1 MRQFLSG
8 WPLLT
13 GRTLDSV
20 PMRFV
25 RYTDGSTPTWGVERN
40 GTIHSLS
47 GLPRGEPDLADI
59 SEEGYRSRIRTLV
72 TSGALPQ
79 TARSE
84 VSLLAPVP
92 QPGKIVCCG
101 MNYRDHAEEQDET
114 IPDSPM
120 LFGKAPTAVTNPED
134 PIVHP
139 DPNGAEQ
146 VDYEVELAV
155 VIGRDI
161 TDASE
166 SDVYDRIAGYTV
178 VNDVS
183 GRTAQQS
190 DGQFFRGKSYDTF
203 APMGPV
209 LIADEDFDPNSADVE
224 LRVDGETKQS
234 SNTEEFIFDVGE
246 LVSYI
251 SQSMTLRQ
259 GDVIATGTPG
269 GVGIFRDPVEVL
281 EPGQT
286 VEAEIEKIGTLR
298 NPVVAK

>member
-1 MRQFLSG
+1 
-8 WPLLT
+8 
-13 GRTLDSV
+13 
-20 PMRFV
+20 
-25 RYTDGSTPTWGVERN
+25 
-40 GTIHSLS
+40 
-47 GLPRGEPDLADI
+47 
-59 SEEGYRSRIRTLV
+59 
-72 TSGALPQ
+72 
-79 TARSE
+79 
-84 VSLLAPVP
+84 
-92 QPGKIVCCG
+92 